1 MILRERWKSKHSWL
15 IVIGCQLFGSNNWQP
30 ITNLTVGLLQ
40 RVECGMMQ
48 ISNRKILALLMI
60 MLMSSSG
67 SVYAANAGNRSV
79 RVLSPNTTQNV
90 RISRPVQVGN
100 TSAQSSSTAARTVQP
115 KEVLSVMIGNPIK
128 NQIPVYTS
136 LTSGKIARYFNVNE
150 VGHCESNAY
159 FLDVTIYNNGY
170 AEVTYFNKQ
179 YKDIKIYV
187 KASDLSTGSGMYH
200 VNSLPVKMISGSTP
214 LYTDAYKSKVMYTM
228 EPGRNYKVLTQQ
240 GNMQQVYS
248 YGKGQYSAIGWIS
261 IASSSGTISN
271 GSRISSTGLR
281 GDINGDGQVN
291 SNDLALLKQY
301 LNNSTVVINKTDADM
316 NNDGVIDSVDYNYLI
331 YFLNPRQ
338 PVLKGDA
345 NGDGKVDE
353 IDYKLLNQFISGQ
366 KVSNFY
372 HYNADLNND
381 KKFTTTD
388 LSQLR
393 SKIQATPPQTDKY
406 TVFTIPNGW
415 YEIAP
420 LANENMR
427 LDVDDGKEGNGV
439 TIKLFTRNG
448 HAAQRFYVRNLGNG
462 YFTMQ
467 TGCNG
472 YVDLKYGE
480 TGNGTN
486 IWQYEKE
493 AANGKCQK
501 FRAIRRNNE
510 SGVYIEPMIKQGLAI
525 TCVNHS
531 AAPQTNIVI
540 WNREN
545 SNYQKW
551 KFIQTGAVMLPVNV
565 KEGLYSIQPM
575 CAPSTELTV
584 SGASKNLSTPVII
597 YSQNSSNQ
605 TTKSHQ
611 KWYVTSVGNG
621 YYKITA
627 ENSGLALNNHN
638 GANVN
643 GNPISIYTYSGYCQE
658 FRFYDAGNGYYAI
671 QPKNTSGVLDVVG
684 GGNANNTRV
693 QLYQYNSSA
702 AQKWKLVP
710 RNRGVDPDP
719 YKQWDAYPKR
729 TCNVYT
735 DSALTKRTPGVN
747 EYVDTSD
754 PVTVLGETGNAYYI
768 RYKAKSGYKD
778 RWVTKDI
785 FKENE
790 GRNWVFQGNG
800 PFTVTTLYKYS
811 RGTRHSCRY
820 YTNGVANGMD
830 IGMPYGTKIF
840 APYAGV
846 VQRVQN
852 SSTGFGN
859 CFEIKHDDGVI
870 SLYGHMSKIH
880 VSNGQYVNKGDL
892 IGEVG
897 STGNSSGNH
906 LHFEFSNMNPYEY
919 YRGKVQFKVVN
930 RTDK

>member
-1 MILRERWKSKHSWL
+1 
-15 IVIGCQLFGSNNWQP
+15 
-30 ITNLTVGLLQ
+30 
-40 RVECGMMQ
+40 MMK
-48 ISNRKILALLMI
+48 ISNRKILALLMV
-60 MLMSSSG
+60 MFMSGSG
-67 SVYAANAGNRSV
+67 SVYAATSTANRPVV
-79 RVLSPNTTQNV
+79 RVPRTNTTQHA
-90 RISRPVQVGN
+90 SASKTRPGGGN
-100 TSAQSSSTAARTVQP
+100 TRARNASTAARIVQP

-136 LTSGKIARYFNVNE
+136 LTSGKIARYFNVSE
-150 VGHCESNAY
+150 VGHCENNAY

-187 KASDLSTGSGMYH
+187 KASDLSTGSGMYC
-200 VNSLPVKMISGSTP
+200 VNSLPVKTISMSTP

-228 EPGRNYKVLTQQ
+228 DSGRTYKVLAQQ

-261 IASSSGTISN
+261 IASSSNGGSN

-301 LNNSTVVINKTDADM
+301 LNNSSVTINKADADM
-316 NNDGVIDSVDYNYLI
+316 NNDGVINIADYNYLVQ
-331 YFLNPRQ
+331 FLNPPQ
-338 PVLKGDA
+338 PILKGDV
-345 NGDGKVDE
+345 NGDGKVNE
-353 IDYKLLNQFISGQ
+353 ADYNLLNQFISGQ
-366 KVSNFY
+366 KVSNFH
-372 HYNADLNND
+372 HYNADMNND

-393 SKIQATPPQTDKY
+393 SKVQVTPADTY

-420 LANENMR
+420 LADGNMR
-427 LDVDDGKEGNGV
+427 LDVDDGREGNGV

-448 HAAQRFYVRNLGNG
+448 HAAQRFLVNNVGNG
-462 YFTMQ
+462 YFTMR

-472 YVDLKYGE
+472 YVDLEYGR
-480 TGNGTN
+480 TANGSR
-486 IWQYEKE
+486 ICQYEKE
-493 AANGKCQK
+493 ADNGKCQK

-510 SGVYIEPMIKQGLAI
+510 AAVYLEPILQPGLAI
-525 TCVNHS
+525 TCANHS
-531 AAPQTNIVI
+531 TAAETKVVI
-540 WNREN
+540 WSREN

-551 KFIQTGAVMLPVNV
+551 QFIKTNGVLLPVSV
-565 KEGLYSIQPM
+565 KEGLYSLQPM
-575 CAPSTELTV
+575 CAPNTELTV
-584 SGASKNLSTPVII
+584 SGASKNLSTPVVI
-597 YSQNSSNQ
+597 SNQGSANQ

-611 KWYVTSVGNG
+611 KWLVTSVGNG

-658 FRFYDAGNGYYAI
+658 FRFYDAGNGYYII
-671 QPKNTSGVLDVVG
+671 QPKNVSGVLDVAG

-693 QLYQYNSSA
+693 QLYQYNGSA
-702 AQKWKLVP
+702 AQKWKLVS
-710 RNRGVDPDP
+710 RQRGVDPDP

-735 DSALTKRTPGVN
+735 NSALTKRTPGIN

-768 RYKAKSGYKD
+768 RYKARSGYKD

-785 FKENE
+785 FKERINSENISPSGYYYPLGKKSYFKNADKNNGNRNHDCMQGE
-790 GRNWVFQGNG
+790 GTPVYAACDGTVEFCQIMGTYNGKYTTVSYGNVIYLTG
-800 PFTVTTLYKYS
+800 SGVKFTYAHLSRFEGVTLKYS
-811 RGTRHSCRY
+811 SGKAWGST
-820 YTNGVANGMD
+820 YTKVKNRKKYTIA
-830 IGMPYGTKIF
+830 TKHVK
-840 APYAGV
+840 AG
-846 VQRVQN
+846 
-852 SSTGFGN
+852 
-859 CFEIKHDDGVI
+859 E
-870 SLYGHMSKIH
+870 
-880 VSNGQYVNKGDL
+880 L
-892 IGEVG
+892 IGYVG
-897 STGNSSGNH
+897 TTGNSSGAH
-906 LHFEFSNMNPYEY
+906 LHLEIY
-919 YRGKVQFKVVN
+919 VN
-930 RTDK
+930 GVRKEPNDYFNR